1 MSQQIRV
8 RFAPSPTGYL
18 HVGGA
23 RTALFNWLFA
33 RKTGGT
39 FVLRVEDTDVER
51 STQESVDG
59 LLRDMKWL
67 GLTWDEGPEVG
78 GPHGPYFQSQ
88 RLEIYQSYARQLL
101 DNGSAYP
108 CFCKEEE
115 LEAKRQKAEAEHRSV
130 HYDGTCRNL
139 SKEEVE
145 RRIAAGE
152 TYVVRVRVPEKDY
165 VLEDLVRGRVE
176 WKAETLGDFI
186 ILRSSGMPVYNFC
199 VVVDDADM
207 KISHVVRAEE
217 HLTNTHRQL
226 ILYDALGITPP
237 IFAHASLI
245 LGEDKSKLS
254 KRHGATAVG
263 QYAED
268 GFLRDAMVNF
278 LALLGWNE
286 GNDREIYTVDEL
298 VECFSLER
306 ISKSPGVFDHNK
318 LIWMNGQ
325 HLRAL
330 TVDQLLPM
338 VAPVLKQAMPNDSRL
353 DNPEVLRKLV
363 ELIQIKMN
371 TLNDAVPVAES
382 ILTATPPEDEE
393 AASLIA
399 TKKSKVL
406 FEALAEEFAAC
417 EWVKDGYNAAI
428 KAAGKSAE
436 AKGKDLFMA
445 IRVKITGS
453 CHGPDL
459 VGILDVLGRDEVI
472 KRLNA

>member
-1 MSQQIRV
+1 MSQQVRV

-88 RLEIYQSYARQLL
+88 RLEIYQSYARRLL
-101 DNGSAYP
+101 DNGAAYP

-115 LEAKRQKAEAEHRSV
+115 LEAKRQKAEEEHRSV
-130 HYDGTCRNL
+130 HYDGTCRRL
-139 SKEEVE
+139 DKEEVE

-152 TYVVRVRVPEKDY
+152 PYVVRVKVPEKDY

-186 ILRSSGMPVYNFC
+186 VLRSSGMPVYNFC

-226 ILYDALGITPP
+226 ILYDALGIKPP
-237 IFAHASLI
+237 TFAHASLI

-268 GFLRDAMVNF
+268 GFLRDAMINF

-286 GNDREIYTVDEL
+286 GTDREIYSVKEL
-298 VECFSLER
+298 IESFSLER

-325 HLRAL
+325 HLRAMP
-330 TVDQLLPM
+330 VDELLPM
-338 VAPVLKQAMPNDSRL
+338 VVPVLKKAMPDDARL
-353 DNPEVLRKLV
+353 NSPEVLCKLV
-363 ELIQIKMN
+363 ELIQVKMN
-371 TLNDAVPVAES
+371 TLKDAVPVAES
-382 ILTATPPEDEE
+382 ILRAGPPADEE
-393 AASLIA
+393 AATMVS
-399 TKKSKVL
+399 TEKSKNL
-406 FEALAEEFAAC
+406 FAALAKEFATC

-428 KAAGKSAE
+428 KAAGKTAD
-436 AKGKDLFMA
+436 AKGKDLFMP
-445 IRVKITGS
+445 IRAKITGS
-453 CHGPDL
+453 CHGPEL

-472 KRLNA
+472 NRLNS

>member
-1 MSQQIRV
+1 MSQQVRV

-33 RKTGGT
+33 RKTGGV

-67 GLTWDEGPEVG
+67 GLTWDEGPKVG

-88 RLEIYQSYARQLL
+88 RREIYQSYARRLL

-108 CFCKEEE
+108 CFCSEAE
-115 LEAKRQKAEAEHRSV
+115 LEAKRQKAEEEHRSV
-130 HYDGTCRNL
+130 HYDGTCRGLNQ
-139 SKEEVE
+139 EEIK
-145 RRIAAGE
+145 RRIDAGE
-152 TYVVRVRVPEKDY
+152 HYVVRVKVPDKDY

-186 ILRSSGMPVYNFC
+186 VLRSSGMPVYNFC

-207 KISHVVRAEE
+207 KITHVIRAEE

-226 ILYDALGITPP
+226 ILYDALDIKPP
-237 IFAHASLI
+237 TFAHASLI

-268 GFLRDAMVNF
+268 GFLHEAMLNF
-278 LALLGWNE
+278 LALLGWND
-286 GNDREIYTVDEL
+286 GTDREIYNVADLIESF
-298 VECFSLER
+298 ELER

-325 HLRAL
+325 HLRAMS
-330 TVDQLLPM
+330 VDQLLPM
-338 VAPVLKQAMPNDSRL
+338 VAPVLKKAIPGDTRL

-363 ELIQIKMN
+363 ELIQVKMN
-371 TLNDAVPVAES
+371 TLNDAVPVTES
-382 ILTATPPEDEE
+382 ILQYGAPDDEE
-393 AASLIA
+393 AIA
-399 TKKSKVL
+399 MIGTEKSRAL
-406 FEALAEEFAAC
+406 FIALAKEFASC

-428 KAAGKSAE
+428 KAAGKAAD
-436 AKGKDLFMA
+436 AKGKELFMPVRA
-445 IRVKITGS
+445 KITGS
-453 CHGPDL
+453 CHGPEL
-459 VGILDVLGRDEVI
+459 IGILDVLGRDEVI
-472 KRLNA
+472 RRLNN